1 MGQYIRHA
9 VVPMNE
15 VVEKII
21 ESWGAKRRTKAH
33 LSTGHTVGI
42 VSLRMRTFGR
52 AASHKSGI
60 HCKACGLKAGYF
72 AVEEFKGCVQPS
84 IHANLY
90 GVSEGREVLFTQD
103 HIVPRSKGGGNN
115 LNNSQVMCQPCNS
128 RKGSR
133 PDREFKKEVRQKC
146 Q

>member
-9 VVPMNE
+9 IVPMEE

-21 ESWGAKRRTKAH
+21 DSWGAERRTKAH
-33 LSTGHTVGI
+33 LSSGHTVGI

-52 AASHKSGI
+52 AASSKSGI
-60 HCKACGLKAGYF
+60 HCKACGLKAQYF
-72 AVEEFKGCVQPS
+72 AVEGFKGSLLPS

-90 GVSEGREVLFTQD
+90 GTKDGKEVLFTQD
-103 HIVPRSKGGGNN
+103 HVVPRSRGGGNN
-115 LNNSQVMCQPCNS
+115 LTNSQVMCQPCNS

-133 PDREFKKEVRQKC
+133 SDRKFKQEMRQTC
-146 Q
+146 